1 MISVAILD
9 VRNLRVRY
17 RTKKG
22 DVHAVDDVS
31 FTLERGEALGLVG
44 ESGCGKTT
52 LALALMR
59 LLPDNAYL
67 PGASPLLEGPEGIR
81 DWPGFLTR
89 LRERGESSHP
99 TAGRRLWTL
108 LPEGLRDYL
117 AERTPDADPPVPQ
130 KKRLIGAINEA
141 LRRPDLVDPALLAAL
156 PPDAREDAEIQRLVR
171 LREEKGA
178 SSPRDVVELNRALLE
193 REFPEIVPQ
202 AKILFQ
208 GENLLLLSEEE
219 MRHVRWKGIAMVFQ
233 AAMNSLNPVYRVGD
247 QIIEAI
253 QTHSGDD
260 FDIKE
265 ARKKVAELFEL
276 VGLNPRRMNDYPHEY
291 SGGMRQRA
299 VIAMALACDPAVIIA
314 DEPTTALDV
323 IIQDRILRRLD
334 QIREQL
340 NMGVIYI
347 SHDIAVIAEVSHKV
361 GIMYAGN
368 LVEVG
373 PTTHIFQNPHHP
385 YTAALMSAFP
395 SIQGEKHELTT
406 IPGEPPNLLN
416 PPSGCRFHPRCPYAT
431 AECREKAPSLETF
444 EEGHQAACWHPL
456 NT

>member
-1 MISVAILD
+1 MIEVALLE
-9 VRNLRVRY
+9 VRNVRVRY

-22 DVHAVDDVS
+22 DVRAVDDVS

-67 PGASPLLEGPEGIR
+67 PGASPLLEGPEGVR
-81 DWPGFLTR
+81 DWPGFLSR
-89 LRERGESSHP
+89 LRELGEAPRP
-99 TAGRRLWTL
+99 TAGRQLWTL
-108 LPEGLRDYL
+108 LPEEIRGYL
-117 AERTPDADPPVPQ
+117 THRSRGEDLSAHQTR
-130 KKRLIGAINEA
+130 RFLEA
-141 LRRPDLVDPALLAAL
+141 LNDAIRRPEFVSPELWAAL
-156 PPDAREDAEIQRLVR
+156 PSEVREDEEITLLIAR
-171 LREEKGA
+171 REEKGA
-178 SSPRDVVELNRALLE
+178 SLREVAELNRALLE

-202 AKILFQ
+202 AKVLFR
-208 GENLLLLSEEE
+208 GENLLILSEEE
-219 MRHVRWKGIAMVFQ
+219 MRRVRWKGIAMVFQ

-253 QTHSGDD
+253 RTHSEDD
-260 FDIKE
+260 FSIEE
-265 ARKKVAELFEL
+265 ARAKVAELFEL
-276 VGLNPRRMNDYPHEY
+276 VGLNPKRMNDYPHEY

-299 VIAMALACDPAVIIA
+299 VIAMALACDPAIIIA

-334 QIREQL
+334 KIREQL

-373 PTTHIFQNPHHP
+373 PTVAIFKNPHHP

-395 SIQGEKHELTT
+395 SIKGEKHELTT
-406 IPGEPPNLLN
+406 IAGEPPNLLK
-416 PPSGCRFHPRCPYAT
+416 PPPGCRFHPRCPYAT

-444 EEGHQAACWHPL
+444 EEGHRAACWHPL
-456 NT
+456 NA